1 MKVSVELKSKVWWL
15 MIKVKKT
22 NNAWYDEII
31 IKMLTAL
38 NEFTEIINEMY
49 NSSEILEALSN
60 SIFTVLPKKV
70 QINIK

>member
-1 MKVSVELKSKVWWL
+1 MKVSVELKSKVCWL